1 MNTIALAGNARTET
15 GTSRVSRMRLAGN
28 IPCVL
33 YSKQGPVH
41 FTVENNTVRKLIYTP
56 ETYLVELTVDGKS
69 YKSVI
74 RETQFHPV
82 HDQLLHVDF
91 VEVTEDQPIEVLLPL
106 KLTGTSP
113 GMLAGGKL
121 VQKQR
126 RLRVRGLFQ
135 NLPAHLSTDVS
146 SLGLGKSLK
155 VRDISFPNL
164 EVRMAAD
171 VPLASIEIPRA
182 LRQDR
187 GPQGGK

>member
-1 MNTIALAGNARTET
+1 MNTIALTGSARAEL
-15 GTSRVSRMRLAGN
+15 GTQRVSKLRAEGQ

-33 YSKQGPVH
+33 YSKRGPVH
-41 FTVENNTVRKLIYTP
+41 FSAENNALRKLIYTP
-56 ETYLVELTVDGKS
+56 ETYLVELSVDGTSTKA
-69 YKSVI
+69 VI

-91 VEVTEDQPIEVLLPL
+91 VEVTDDQPIEILLPL
-106 KLTGTSP
+106 KLNGTSP

-126 RLRVRGLFQ
+126 RLRVRGLYKDM
-135 NLPAHLSTDVS
+135 PASLNADIS

-182 LRQDR
+182 LRQER
-187 GPQGGK
+187 GPQQ